1 MRAQLCPTL
10 CDRIVCSLSVSSV
23 HGIFQAGILEWVA
36 ISFSRGSFRPRDQ
49 THISCVS
56 CIGRRILY
64 HQIAFVSHT
73 LIVQSL
79 VVPERH
85 KVSCLEQVIV
95 DIMCQLDRIM
105 GCIEISVQFSSVA
118 QACLT
123 LCNPMDCCMPGLPVY
138 HHLLE
143 LTQTHVH

>member
-1 MRAQLCPTL
+1 MCAQLCPTL
-10 CDRIVCSLSVSSV
+10 CDRIVCGLSVSSV

-79 VVPERH
+79 VIPERH

-95 DIMCQLDRIM
+95 DIMCQLDYGLHMDYGVHRNFS
-105 GCIEISVQFSSVA
+105 SVQFSCSGMSDS
-118 QACLT
+118 L
-123 LCNPMDCCMPGLPVY
+123 
-138 HHLLE
+138 
-143 LTQTHVH
+143 